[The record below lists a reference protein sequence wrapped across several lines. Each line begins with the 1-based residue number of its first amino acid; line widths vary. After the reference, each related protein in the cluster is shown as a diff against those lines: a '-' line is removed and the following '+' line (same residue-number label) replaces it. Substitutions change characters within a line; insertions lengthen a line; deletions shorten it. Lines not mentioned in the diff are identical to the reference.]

1 MSDATRGPARSAD
14 EDAYASL
21 LDGHNNEPTP
31 VASRN
36 DDRRPT
42 WRSRLRQIGL
52 FIVVLASVLGLAL
65 AGAGWFLTNRY
76 AGNVHRLPTV
86 FAGLDPSSRPA
97 APHAGGDPPV
107 TFLLVGADTRAPGP
121 TTGSTATSQAENT
134 RSDAI
139 MLLRITGDRRDAQV
153 ISIPRDSW
161 VTIPGHDRNKINA
174 AYAFGSPSLLIQ
186 TVEALT
192 NVRVDHFGVIDF
204 AGFKTMTDALGGVD
218 VAVSQPTSSM
228 GVTFTEGVNHLN
240 GDQALVYV
248 RQRYEL
254 SGGDFDREQRQQNYL
269 RAMLTTASHGDL
281 LGNPGKLDAF
291 IRALTGSVSVDD
303 ELSSKDLV
311 TLAFGSRDLKPGSV
325 AFLTA
330 PVTGTG
336 MEGDQS
342 VVYLDE
348 TADAALWR
356 YLNNDSLAQHVAQF
370 KQLPATPN

>member
-1 MSDATRGPARSAD
+1 
-14 EDAYASL
+14 
-21 LDGHNNEPTP
+21 
-31 VASRN
+31 
-36 DDRRPT
+36 
-42 WRSRLRQIGL
+42 
-52 FIVVLASVLGLAL
+52 
-65 AGAGWFLTNRY
+65 
-76 AGNVHRLPTV
+76 
-86 FAGLDPSSRPA
+86 
-97 APHAGGDPPV
+97 
-107 TFLLVGADTRAPGP
+107 
-121 TTGSTATSQAENT
+121 
-134 RSDAI
+134 
-139 MLLRITGDRRDAQV
+139 MLLRITGDRRNAQV

-161 VTIPGHDRNKINA
+161 VTIPGHGRNKINA
-174 AYAFGSPSLLIQ
+174 AYAFGGPSLLIQ

-218 VAVSQPTSSM
+218 VAVNQQTSSR
-228 GVTFTEGVNHLN
+228 GVTFTEGMNHLN

-254 SGGDFDREQRQQNYL
+254 AGGDFDREQRQQNYL
-269 RAMLTTASHGDL
+269 RAMLTTASQGNL
-281 LGNPGKLDAF
+281 LGSPGKLDDF
-291 IRALTGSVSVDD
+291 IRALTGSVSA
-303 ELSSKDLV
+303 KDLV

-342 VVYLDE
+342 VVYLDD